1 MRADRGESVFERY
14 YQTELSYLRD
24 MGRAFAEKHPSI
36 AGMLAER
43 GGDPDVERLIEGFA
57 FVAARLGQRID
68 DAVPELI
75 EGLTEL
81 LLPHF
86 LRPTPASTIVEFRA
100 PPDTLRGPA
109 RIQAGTRLASRQV
122 RGKACGFRT
131 SWAMDVQPIRLATVR
146 LDDSLVSRPELL
158 LGFSVDAGLMSDV
171 LARGSI
177 RLFLHGELPTAMQ
190 LYLWLVRHVSAVTL
204 RTSDGAT
211 VELGKE
217 VVQPIG
223 FDASEALF
231 PWPTF
236 SPQGTRLLLEYLT
249 TPAKFLFLDLKGLER
264 AAHLSGSAFEI
275 AVRFASPPPLPAR
288 LADDAVRLHCV
299 PAVNLFDTS
308 AEPVRVT
315 MESRPTLLRA
325 AGLDPLHAEVF
336 SVRSVIGIGSTRS
349 ERRVYESFYSFRH
362 ALPTARHKGYYRIHR
377 EISPIDDGIHT
388 FAQLER
394 RDSPVLDDETLS
406 IELLCTNRSLPD
418 ELRVGD
424 ISVATPDVPSGLS
437 FANISLVTRPLRPPL
452 GSDLSW
458 NFIAHLAAPRRGF
471 ADRDV
476 LVSMLSLYNLQE
488 RFDLPL
494 GRVNRSRIEAIRSV
508 TAKQITRVVRGAAVM
523 GVLYR
528 IEADLAGFACEGD
541 AFLFGS
547 VLHRFMQGQATLN
560 EFADLQLVLHPA
572 NVSYRWHAEFE
583 R

>member
-1 MRADRGESVFERY
+1 MFERY

-68 DAVPELI
+68 DALPELV

-100 PPDTLRGPA
+100 PPETLRGA
-109 RIQAGTRLASRQV
+109 VRIQSGSRLTSRPV
-122 RGKACGFRT
+122 RGRACGFRT
-131 SWAMDVQPIRLATVR
+131 SWPVDIQPVRLSSVR
-146 LDDSLVSRPELL
+146 LDDSLPSRPELTL
-158 LGFSVDAGLMSDV
+158 SFATDAGLMRE
-171 LARGSI
+171 LLERGSL

-204 RTSDGAT
+204 RTSEGAS
-211 VELGKE
+211 VELGSE
-217 VVQPIG
+217 AIRPVG
-223 FDASEALF
+223 FEPSDALF

-249 TPAKFLFLDLKGLER
+249 TPAKFLFLDVQGLAR
-264 AAHLSGSAFEI
+264 AAHLGGSGFEVV
-275 AVRFASPPPLPAR
+275 VRFSSPPALPAR
-288 LADDAVRLHCV
+288 LADDAIRLHCV
-299 PAVNLFDTS
+299 PTVNLFETS
-308 AEPVRVT
+308 AEPIRVN
-315 MESRPTLLRA
+315 MESRPSLLRA
-325 AGLDPLHAEVF
+325 AGLDPMHAEVF
-336 SVRSVIGIGSTRS
+336 AVRSVIGIGSARA
-349 ERRVYESFYSFRH
+349 ERRVYDSFFSFRH
-362 ALPTARHKGYYRIHR
+362 ALPSARHKGYYRLHR
-377 EISPIDDGIHT
+377 QLSPIDDGIHT

-406 IELLCTNRSLPD
+406 IELLCTNRSLPE

-424 ISVATPDVPSGLS
+424 VSVGTSDVPSGITFS
-437 FANISLVTRPLRPPL
+437 NISLVTRPLRPPL

-458 NFIAHLAAPRRGF
+458 SFIAHLAAPRRGF

-476 LVSMLSLYNLQE
+476 LASMLSLYNFQE

-494 GRVNRSRIEAIRSV
+494 GRVNRARIDAIRSV
-508 TAKQITRVVRGAAVM
+508 SSKQITRVVRGAAVM
-523 GVLYR
+523 GTLYT
-528 IEADLAGFACEGD
+528 IEADLDGFACEGD

-560 EFADLQLVLHPA
+560 EFADLQLVLAPTNIH
-572 NVSYRWHAEFE
+572 YRWRTELE